1 VSVPGSS
8 DDEVFADEVSDADV
22 AHLLA
27 EAAGAMVR
35 ALREDFDS
43 SALRTRDGSRA
54 LRDAGDQS
62 AHEFLMDRLAYLR
75 PGDAVL
81 SEEGADDPAI
91 LTAERLW
98 IVDPLDGTW
107 EYGQGRDDWAVHVAL
122 WEHGELVAGA
132 VSLPCSDLT
141 YSTSPSRSARSSVS
155 SEIPTSR
162 PIRIAVSRTRAPS
175 NIAEIAAGL
184 EGLTDRRVELVPMG
198 SAGAKA
204 GEVLA
209 GRVDVYLHDSGL
221 SEWDVAAPAVVA
233 VAAGCL
239 VWRFDGSQL
248 RFNQW
253 PPLVDGLVIS
263 APGLAPYV
271 REVLNE
277 Q

>member
-1 VSVPGSS
+1 MDASGSYA
-8 DDEVFADEVSDADV
+8 DEVSHDEVSDADV

-27 EAAGAMVR
+27 ESAGALVR
-35 ALREDFDS
+35 AIREDFNSPELD
-43 SALRTRDGSRA
+43 AQAGNRA
-54 LRDAGDQS
+54 LRDAGDLR
-62 AHEFLMDRLAYLR
+62 AHEFLMERLGQLR
-75 PGDAVL
+75 PRDAVL
-81 SEEGADDPAI
+81 SEEGADDPAR

-122 WEHGELVAGA
+122 WERGELVAGA
-132 VSLPCSDLT
+132 VSLPCSGVT
-141 YSTSPSRSARSSVS
+141 FSTSASRSARSSVS
-155 SEIPTSR
+155 SEVPTWR
-162 PIRIAVSRTRAPS
+162 PVRIVVSRSRAPS
-175 NIAEIAAGL
+175 NIAEIAAAL
-184 EGLTDRRVELVPMG
+184 ERSTERPVELVPMG

-209 GRVDVYLHDSGL
+209 GRGDVYLHDSGL

-233 VAAGCL
+233 LAAGCL

-263 APGLAPYV
+263 TPGLAPYV